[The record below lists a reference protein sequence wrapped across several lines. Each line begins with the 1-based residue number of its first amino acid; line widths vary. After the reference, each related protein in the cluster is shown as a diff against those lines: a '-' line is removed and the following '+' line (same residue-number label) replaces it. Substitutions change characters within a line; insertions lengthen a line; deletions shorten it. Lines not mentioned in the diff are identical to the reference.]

1 MLYICCVEKSR
12 KVNMET
18 TKINPHMI
26 TIARE
31 ARGMVHVELADKLD
45 VSKPTAWRW
54 ENEEFAISKEI
65 IEKLSR
71 TLNFPESFF
80 YQKGEALPLS
90 LSYRKRNK
98 VASKIIS
105 QIEANINIA
114 RLNMEHLLSAHKFE
128 STKLPVL
135 DVNKYGTPQDC
146 AKQLRKLWKIDR
158 GTIKNLSEVLEAHK
172 ILLLSLNFNTER
184 VDGRC
189 TMVQDKFPLIV
200 TNKNLLGDRQRFTLA
215 YELGHLVMHLYTSPA
230 YDRDV
235 SHEAN
240 LFAAE
245 LLMPERDI
253 KNDLKEL
260 SLPKLGELKKKWK
273 VSMQS
278 LVYRASDLELLTDN
292 QKRYLLQQFN
302 NQNIRRREPKELD
315 VPIEPYRLVRDLLTN
330 YRTKQKLSVAK
341 MASFLHLEQEDFMG
355 RYN

>member
-1 MLYICCVEKSR
+1 
-12 KVNMET
+12 MET
-18 TKINPHMI
+18 TKVNPHMI

-31 ARGMVHVELADKLD
+31 SRGLVHVELADKLN

-54 ENEEFAISKEI
+54 ENEEFGISNEV
-65 IEKLSR
+65 IEKLSK
-71 TLNFPESFF
+71 TLHYPESFF
-80 YQKGEALPLS
+80 YQKGEVLPLS
-90 LSYRKRNK
+90 LSYRMRNK

-114 RLNMEHLLSAHKFE
+114 RLNLEQLLSAIKFE
-128 STKLPVL
+128 SAKLPIL
-135 DVNKYGTPQDC
+135 DMNKYGTPQEC
-146 AKQLRKLWKIDR
+146 AKQLRKIWKIER
-158 GTIKNLSEVLEAHK
+158 GAIENLSEVLEDHK
-172 ILLLSLNFNTER
+172 ILLLNMNFDTER

-189 TMVQDKFPLIV
+189 VMVLDSLPLIV
-200 TNKNLLGDRQRFTLA
+200 TNKNLLGDRLRFTLA
-215 YELGHLVMHLYTSPA
+215 YELGHLLMHLYTSPA
-230 YDRDV
+230 YDRDL

-253 KNDLKEL
+253 KGDLQDL
-260 SLPKLGELKKKWK
+260 SLPKLGDLKRKWK

-278 LVYRASDLELLTDN
+278 LVYRAADLELLSDN

-315 VPIEPYRLVRDLLTN
+315 IPVEQYRLVRDLLTN

-341 MASFLHLEQEDFMG
+341 MASFLHLEQNDFLE
-355 RYN
+355 RYNF

>member
-1 MLYICCVEKSR
+1 
-12 KVNMET
+12 
-18 TKINPHMI
+18 MI

-31 ARGMVHVELADKLD
+31 SRGLVHVELADKLN

-54 ENEEFAISKEI
+54 ENEEFGISNEV
-65 IEKLSR
+65 IEKLSK
-71 TLNFPESFF
+71 TLHYPESFF
-80 YQKGEALPLS
+80 YQKGEVLPLS
-90 LSYRKRNK
+90 LSYRMRNK

-114 RLNMEHLLSAHKFE
+114 RLNFEQLLSAIKFE
-128 STKLPVL
+128 STKLPIL
-135 DVNKYGTPQDC
+135 DVNKYGTPQEC
-146 AKQLRKLWKIDR
+146 AKQLRKLWKIER
-158 GTIKNLSEVLEAHK
+158 GAIENLSEILEDHN
-172 ILLLSLNFNTER
+172 ILLLSMNFDTER

-189 TMVQDKFPLIV
+189 VMVLDSLPLIV
-200 TNKNLLGDRQRFTLA
+200 TNKNLLGDRLRFTLA
-215 YELGHLVMHLYTSPA
+215 YELGHLLMHLYTSPA
-230 YDRDV
+230 YDRDL

-253 KNDLKEL
+253 KGDLQDL
-260 SLPKLGELKKKWK
+260 SLPKLGDLKRKWK

-278 LVYRASDLELLTDN
+278 LVYRAADLELLSDN

-315 VPIEPYRLVRDLLTN
+315 VPIEQYRLVRDLLTN

-341 MASFLHLEQEDFMG
+341 MASFLHLEQNDFLE
-355 RYN
+355 RYNF

>member
-1 MLYICCVEKSR
+1 
-12 KVNMET
+12 MET
-18 TKINPHMI
+18 TKVNPHMI

-31 ARGMVHVELADKLD
+31 SRALVHVELADKME

-54 ENEEFAISKEI
+54 ENEEFGISSDV

-71 TLNFPESFF
+71 TLHFPESFF
-80 YQKGEALPLS
+80 YQKGEVLPLS
-90 LSYRKRNK
+90 LSYRKRNI
-98 VASKIIS
+98 VAAKIMS
-105 QIEANINIA
+105 QIEANINIS
-114 RLNMEHLLSAHKFE
+114 RLNMEQLLSTIKFDDI
-128 STKLPVL
+128 KLPVL
-135 DVNKYGTPQDC
+135 DVNKYGTPQEC
-146 AKQLRKLWKIDR
+146 AKQLRKVWKLDR
-158 GTIKNLSEVLEAHK
+158 GAIENLSEVLEDHK
-172 ILLLSLNFNTER
+172 ILLLNLNFDTER

-189 TMVQDKFPLIV
+189 TMVLDKFPLIV
-200 TNKNLLGDRQRFTLA
+200 SNKALLGDRQRFTLA

-230 YDRDV
+230 YDRDL

-253 KNDLKEL
+253 KNDLQDL
-260 SLPKLGELKKKWK
+260 SLPKLGELKRKWK

-292 QKRYLLQQFN
+292 QKRYILQQFN

-315 VPIEPYRLVRDLLTN
+315 VPTEHYKLLRDLLTQ

-341 MASFLHLEQEDFMG
+341 MASFLHLEQDDFLE
-355 RYN
+355 RYNF